1 MRKCSLTYILQM
13 GKPHYPKSHS
23 SRTLESYL
31 PFSSSTTKKPLK
43 EQTYLPKTGVNW

>member
-1 MRKCSLTYILQM
+1 MFLNVHFTDGKATLPQITQLQN
-13 GKPHYPKSHS
+13 
-23 SRTLESYL
+23 LQSYL